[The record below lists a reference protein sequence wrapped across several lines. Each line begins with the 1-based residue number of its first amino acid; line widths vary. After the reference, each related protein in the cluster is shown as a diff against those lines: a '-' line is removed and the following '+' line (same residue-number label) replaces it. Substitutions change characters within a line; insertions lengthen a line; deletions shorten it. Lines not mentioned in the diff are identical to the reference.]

1 MKIGVPAGC
10 QNMVITLSNI
20 FVQTAINSLGVSVIA
35 AFTAYFKVECLI
47 YLPIVAF
54 GQAATT
60 LSDRIS
66 EPEKNKN
73 PKRCY

>member
-35 AFTAYFKVECLI
+35 AFTAYFNVECLI
-47 YLPIVAF
+47 YLPIVDF
-54 GQAATT
+54 
-60 LSDRIS
+60 
-66 EPEKNKN
+66 
-73 PKRCY
+73 